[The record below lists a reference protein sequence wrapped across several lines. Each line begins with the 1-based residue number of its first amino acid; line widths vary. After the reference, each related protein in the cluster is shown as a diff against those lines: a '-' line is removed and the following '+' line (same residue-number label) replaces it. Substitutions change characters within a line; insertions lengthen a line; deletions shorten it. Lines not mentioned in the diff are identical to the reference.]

1 MQFMILLQEGSPTGV
16 LHYGY
21 VAHHAWFL
29 SNLGVCL
36 FKLCWFNIDVG
47 RLLCRLLDHGFVIS
61 KPSCY
66 FLGRF
71 VYVSG
76 MDHWTCFF

>member
-1 MQFMILLQEGSPTGV
+1 MKITILLQEGSPTG
-16 LHYGY
+16 LFHYGY
-21 VAHHAWFL
+21 VAHHSRFL

-61 KPSCY
+61 KPS
-66 FLGRF
+66 FFWGRS